1 MNVILLAPILWC
13 AVNWTLPDGHFF
25 PTNKKTVVEEMTAF
39 QDQATSGFLGRVN
52 EPPLSEFTKDADAE
66 VYQMMILPTWGN
78 TILVRVQRHGSVHSI
93 SARRLD
99 GQAGFEQGKLV
110 EVKDFELNTEDSKTL
125 KQLLQNLN
133 FFQLSRNDDV
143 RGFDG
148 DEWILEG
155 VHRANTISF
164 NAGERRPTTAISA
177 G

>member
-1 MNVILLAPILWC
+1 
-13 AVNWTLPDGHFF
+13 
-25 PTNKKTVVEEMTAF
+25 
-39 QDQATSGFLGRVN
+39 
-52 EPPLSEFTKDADAE
+52 
-66 VYQMMILPTWGN
+66 
-78 TILVRVQRHGSVHSI
+78 VRVQRHGSVYSI

-133 FFQLSRNDDV
+133 FSQLSRKDDI